1 MSTVIPDDPEDL
13 ALVER
18 RRRVLG
24 SGLRQFYEFPFH
36 PVRGEGVWLY
46 DARGRAYLDAYNNV
60 PHVGHCH
67 PRVVEA
73 LARQAALVNTNTRYL
88 HDGIVTYAER
98 LVATMPPGL
107 DTCLF
112 TCTGTEANDLA
123 WRLARAATGGTGAIA
138 TQYAYHGNSTAII
151 ALDGASP
158 PEVSGPWVAKVP
170 APSCAPGGRWGEGEA
185 TAQAWGAAMDGAIDT
200 LRERGHRPAAFY
212 FCSLFAT
219 DGLFVPPAGFLDDG
233 LARLR
238 AAGGLAVADEVQ
250 PGLGRVG
257 THRWGFE
264 ALGVVPDIV
273 TMGKPMGNGH
283 PIGVVVARRDIV
295 DAFFKRQRYFNTF
308 GGNPVSAA
316 VGMAVLDVLERED
329 LQARARRT
337 GEALKRAL
345 QALADRHPLVGEV
358 RGSGL
363 FLGVELVLDRATRKP
378 ATVEARRVLNEL
390 GRQGILVGLTGP
402 GASILKV
409 RPPMVFDATNAEQL
423 VGTLDRVLA
432 SAADTPRPAAS

>member
-1 MSTVIPDDPEDL
+1 MSPIDSLDNL

-46 DARGRAYLDAYNNV
+46 DAAGRAYLDAYNNV

-73 LARQAALVNTNTRYL
+73 LARQAARVNTNTRYL
-88 HDGIVTYAER
+88 HEGIVAYAEQ

-112 TCTGTEANDLA
+112 TCTGSEANDLA
-123 WRLARAATGGTGAIA
+123 WRLATAATGGTGAIA
-138 TQYAYHGNSTAII
+138 TQHAYHGNSTAVI

-158 PEVSGPWVAKVP
+158 PEVSGPWVARIP
-170 APSCAPGGRWGEGEA
+170 APRYPAGGAWGEGEA
-185 TAQAWGAAMDGAIDT
+185 TGAAWGAAMAAAIET
-200 LRERGHRPAAFY
+200 LRQRGHRPAAFY

-219 DGLFVPPAGFLDDG
+219 DGLFVPPAGFLDDA

-238 AAGGLAVADEVQ
+238 AASGLAIADEVQ
-250 PGLGRVG
+250 PGLGRIG
-257 THRWGFE
+257 THLWGFQ

-283 PIGVVVARRDIV
+283 PIGVVVARREIV
-295 DAFFKRQRYFNTF
+295 DAFFRRQRYFNTF
-308 GGNPVSAA
+308 AGNPVSAA
-316 VGMAVLDVLERED
+316 AGLAVLEVLRREELQANAQRVGEQLKRD
-329 LQARARRT
+329 LQAMAARH
-337 GEALKRAL
+337 A
-345 QALADRHPLVGEV
+345 LVGEI
-358 RGSGL
+358 RGAGL
-363 FLGVELVLDRATRKP
+363 FLGVELLLDPAARRP
-378 ATVEARRVLNEL
+378 ATAEARRVLNEL
-390 GRQGILVGLTGP
+390 CRQGVLVGLTGP
-402 GASILKV
+402 GANILKI
-409 RPPMVFDATNAEQL
+409 RPPLVFDAANAAQL
-423 VGTLDRVLA
+423 VTTLDRVL
-432 SAADTPRPAAS
+432 SAEPGTSPAAA